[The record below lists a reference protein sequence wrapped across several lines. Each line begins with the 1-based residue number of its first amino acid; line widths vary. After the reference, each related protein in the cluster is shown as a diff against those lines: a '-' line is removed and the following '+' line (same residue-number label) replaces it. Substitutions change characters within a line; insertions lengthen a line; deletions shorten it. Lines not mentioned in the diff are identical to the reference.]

1 MKLVELF
8 EQSLQEI
15 SMSPSSLQAFANSA
29 QAQGILV
36 GFEAELVVP
45 IEGGM
50 GDELDIGPDYDQDER
65 CYDIEQIVNFFQQG
79 DNPLSPREAAELHD
93 ELGDDF
99 MEWLNEIVYEKFLDI
114 RDDNIR
120 ELANQDGLTEPEIQ
134 EIMDNPG
141 GRQYQ
146 QYEWQAQ
153 DELRD
158 EIYRDYTESDWLRAQ
173 GYRNMTDIETAYN
186 LSWPHIT
193 SPDGN
198 PDAIYD
204 VARDIK
210 RDLGVPVNA
219 SKDYHGASRE
229 PGRWVLEPDSSIR
242 TPDDS
247 EYAGLE
253 LITPS
258 PPFPLGQSLEWIDKV
273 FDWARNYGCLTN
285 ASTGFHISVSLPEQT
300 TRNIDWIKLVLFL
313 GDKYVLEQ
321 YGRQANSYTVSA
333 IDRMQ
338 SYMDQHPNFPVQQ
351 ALDAMRNGLMNL
363 ASQIV
368 SRPSENKYTSVNVKT
383 KYVEFRSAGGNY
395 LENQQQIKLTMLRY
409 VRAIAIAADPN
420 TEKQEYATKLYKL
433 LNPTGANKQATVI
446 NLFSRFS
453 SGMIDKNA
461 LKQQL
466 RALGAGQ
473 EKE

>member
-1 MKLVELF
+1 MKLSDLF

-50 GDELDIGPDYDQDER
+50 GDDIGPDYDQDER
-65 CYDIEQIVNFFQQG
+65 CYDIAQIVNFFQQG
-79 DNPLSPREAAELHD
+79 DNPLSPMEAD
-93 ELGDDF
+93 ELRDRLDDNFWTWLNDIADNQFWDSGDD
-99 MEWLNEIVYEKFLDI
+99 K
-114 RDDNIR
+114 IR
-120 ELANQDGLTEPEIQ
+120 ELAKQDGLTKEEIQ
-134 EIMDNPG
+134 EILDYPQ
-141 GRQYQ
+141 GREYEQYQ
-146 QYEWQAQ
+146 HKAM
-153 DELRD
+153 DELRE
-158 EIYRDYTESDWLRAQ
+158 EIYSSYTERDWLQAK
-173 GYRNMTDIETAYN
+173 GYRNMTDIEIAYR

-204 VARDIK
+204 VARDIQ
-210 RDLGVPVNA
+210 RDLGVRVNV
-219 SKDYHGASRE
+219 SQKYHGASRE
-229 PGRWVLEPDSSIR
+229 PGRWVLEPDSSIS

-285 ASTGFHISVSLPEQT
+285 PSTGFHISVSVPEQT
-300 TRNIDWIKLVLFL
+300 TRYIDWIKLVLFL

-321 YGRQANSYTVSA
+321 YGRQANTYTVSA

-368 SRPSENKYTSVNVKT
+368 SRPSADKYTSVNVKT

-420 TEKQEYATKLYKL
+420 AEKQEYATKLYKL
-433 LNPTGANKQATVI
+433 LNPTGDNKQATVI

-466 RALGAGQ
+466 RALGAGK